1 MRVADR
7 RAEDALER
15 AAIIERHRFTVA
27 EYERMGAL
35 GLFGAE
41 ARVELIAG
49 EVFDM
54 APKGAAHVRSLMWA
68 IRLFTPQL
76 TGGLWLAVQDP
87 VRLDARTQPEPDPG
101 DGPSGVPDA
110 ANTLLVLEVAD
121 SSLQYDRGTKG
132 SLYSRA
138 GIPEGWLADLVNR
151 RVERYSDPGPAG
163 YRLVA
168 VAHLGEALAS
178 TVLPGL
184 VIDVDLL
191 TRLNEKTPSSH
202 HGVEAPA
209 PY

>member
-1 MRVADR
+1 
-7 RAEDALER
+7 
-15 AAIIERHRFTVA
+15 
-27 EYERMGAL
+27 MGAL

-87 VRLDARTQPEPDPG
+87 VRLDARTQPEPDLLVCRIAG

-168 VAHLGEALAS
+168 VAHPGEALAS

-191 TRLNEKTPSSH
+191 LAGTRKLRH
-202 HGVEAPA
+202 HIMALKPPRRIRSGGAGGHRTCGA
-209 PY
+209 ADRSRCRRRR